1 MKVHK
6 PREISPK
13 RVSVPRVRKNA
24 VSSYQ
29 RSVIPQ
35 NGIDELRRR
44 IGDPF
49 EPLDFRQ
56 LIEQASQQNPTDVD
70 QQFEHIVQEI
80 TTRQLNELLS
90 AMRIKRDDPIDFQKA
105 FETLAMALLRVGQV
119 VWRPPAA
126 QQRGWTLDNYATLY
140 SLVEGLKEWQGLSE
154 RAAIEKIASDPQVRS
169 WFPYRPQQR
178 TQISARSGRMDALW
192 QALMRAKHR
201 KSEIRSLLRSRKPLE
216 DVFGRTLGRWE
227 ARLVELDIKHL
238 APTIGKKCS
247 R

>member
-13 RVSVPRVRKNA
+13 RASVPRVRKNA

-119 VWRPPAA
+119 VWRPAAA
-126 QQRGWTLDNYATLY
+126 QQRGWTLDNYA
-140 SLVEGLKEWQGLSE
+140 LVLVGRGPE
-154 RAAIEKIASDPQVRS
+154 RM
-169 WFPYRPQQR
+169 
-178 TQISARSGRMDALW
+178 ARA
-192 QALMRAKHR
+192 
-201 KSEIRSLLRSRKPLE
+201 E
-216 DVFGRTLGRWE
+216 
-227 ARLVELDIKHL
+227 
-238 APTIGKKCS
+238 
-247 R
+247 